1 MISIRKYRS
10 EDKPAARRILVETSR
25 LPVETQKD
33 IKLLE
38 LLYNDYYTEVTPEFC
53 FVAANEADEAVGYII
68 CAPDYK
74 SFRKNFM
81 KFYLP
86 EIRELGMK
94 YYFQALTDI
103 MGHAVYAKK
112 YPAHLHIN
120 VLSVCQGQGTGTEL
134 MNALKDELRKNG
146 IKGLMLSCAADN
158 DGAIRFYKRNGF
170 KVLSVVGG
178 GCMMAVDL

>member
-1 MISIRKYRS
+1 MISIRKYRP
-10 EDKPAARRILVETSR
+10 EDKPAVRRILIETSR
-25 LPVETQKD
+25 LPVETEKD

-38 LLYNDYYTEVTPEFC
+38 LLYNDYYTEVEPEHC
-53 FVAANEADEAVGYII
+53 FVAADENDQAVGYII
-68 CAPDYK
+68 CAADYK
-74 SFRKNFM
+74 KFRRAFF

-94 YYFQALTDI
+94 YYIQAFMDI
-103 MGHAVYAKK
+103 MGHALYAAK

-120 VLSVCQGQGTGTEL
+120 VLPVCQGKGTGTEL
-134 MNALKDELRKNG
+134 MDALKEELRKSG

-158 DGAIRFYKRNGF
+158 DGAIRFYKRNSF
-170 KVLSVVGG
+170 RVLSVVGG